1 MSANARP
8 MPDMAALL
16 NIGGALCSTPQ
27 SLADAHI
34 EYSVADGL
42 SRSKKNFL
50 CKYIKY
56 NHVVCRLLVNNA
68 TDECATLLYG
78 N

>member
-1 MSANARP
+1 M
-8 MPDMAALL
+8 
-16 NIGGALCSTPQ
+16 
-27 SLADAHI
+27 LAYGISQTTVGH
-34 EYSVADGL
+34 YLTVKPVAGGL

-50 CKYIKY
+50 CHIKY

-68 TDECATLLYG
+68 TDECATLLYTAIDVCVCVCVFLLV

>member
-1 MSANARP
+1 
-8 MPDMAALL
+8 
-16 NIGGALCSTPQ
+16 
-27 SLADAHI
+27 
-34 EYSVADGL
+34 VADGL

-68 TDECATLLYG
+68 TDECATLLYTAIDVCVCVCISAS
-78 N
+78 